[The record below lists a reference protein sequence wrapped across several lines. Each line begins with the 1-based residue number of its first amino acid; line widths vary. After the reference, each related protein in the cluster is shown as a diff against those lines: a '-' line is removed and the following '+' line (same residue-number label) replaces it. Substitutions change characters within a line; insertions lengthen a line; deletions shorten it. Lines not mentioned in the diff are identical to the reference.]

1 MYVGRDFDP
10 SDTGENERYTLD
22 FVNDMQV
29 GDTIASVA
37 WTCSVAAKSENAD
50 EAAAGCISE
59 AAIFNGSKTTQRVSG
74 LKSGVIYTLRAD
86 IVTTNGDTVALWSH
100 VECKAP
106 A

>member
-1 MYVGRDFDP
+1 VRPQRDSIAVGGHDVR
-10 SDTGENERYTLD
+10 
-22 FVNDMQV
+22 
-29 GDTIASVA
+29 A
-37 WTCSVAAKSENAD
+37 
-50 EAAAGCISE
+50 
-59 AAIFNGSKTTQRVSG
+59 QRVSG